1 MIDRRQ
7 LLTGASASAVTA
19 FAMGATSRAKADDG
33 PIRIGSIL
41 DLSGGLEIYGK
52 PPADAATFAVEELN
66 AQGGLLGREVELMLF
81 DSQSDMQLYAQYA
94 QELALKHQVHAAH
107 AGITSA
113 SREVIRPVFRRFNTL
128 YFYNMQYEG
137 GVCDRNTFATG
148 VTPAQT
154 IQKLVPHAMSMWG
167 KKVYQIS
174 ADYNYGQITSKWVR
188 KYVEEN
194 GGEIVGDDFYPLNV
208 TEFGPGIAQISGSG
222 CDILW
227 SSLVGG
233 AHMGFYRQWGAAG
246 MLGKIPIASTT
257 FALGNEHI
265 MLNPSEVNGLR
276 VSYNYFQEI
285 ETPANQAFVEKWHA
299 RFGADYP
306 YISEL
311 AMSTYQG
318 IMLWAEA
325 VRQAGTTDRMA
336 IIETLET
343 GVGID
348 APSGRVTIHP
358 QTHHVLVDVHIAEV
372 QDHAM
377 RVVETFPQQPPT
389 DTAAVCDLIQNPD
402 DNQQYEPKV

>member
-1 MIDRRQ
+1 
-7 LLTGASASAVTA
+7 
-19 FAMGATSRAKADDG
+19 
-33 PIRIGSIL
+33 
-41 DLSGGLEIYGK
+41 
-52 PPADAATFAVEELN
+52 
-66 AQGGLLGREVELMLF
+66 
-81 DSQSDMQLYAQYA
+81 
-94 QELALKHQVHAAH
+94 
-107 AGITSA
+107 
-113 SREVIRPVFRRFNTL
+113 
-128 YFYNMQYEG
+128 
-137 GVCDRNTFATG
+137 
-148 VTPAQT
+148 
-154 IQKLVPHAMSMWG
+154 
-167 KKVYQIS
+167 
-174 ADYNYGQITSKWVR
+174 
-188 KYVEEN
+188 
-194 GGEIVGDDFYPLNV
+194 
-208 TEFGPGIAQISGSG
+208 
-222 CDILW
+222 
-227 SSLVGG
+227 
-233 AHMGFYRQWGAAG
+233 MGFYRQWGAAG

-285 ETPANQAFVEKWHA
+285 ETPVNQAFVEKWHA

-336 IIETLET
+336 LIETLET
-343 GVGID
+343 GIGID

-377 RVVETFPQQPPT
+377 RVVETFAQQQPT

-402 DNQQYEPKV
+402 RQSAIRTQGLETGRASTRNTNPGLTTGDRGGRTVPAPSQRLRETPRRKRPCPKALDCRPSPRL